1 MYGSPAPD
9 VSGNIDDY
17 VAEIM
22 DMVTEEDEEM
32 EEKEVVILKDVD
44 DKVAEEVVEIIGK
57 MTKEEADKQGGMC
70 VLYVLTTFSFTP
82 CSLLVLYFVIL
93 HVIWLTILF

>member
-1 MYGSPAPD
+1 
-9 VSGNIDDY
+9 
-17 VAEIM
+17 
-22 DMVTEEDEEM
+22 MVTEEDEEM

-82 CSLLVLYFVIL
+82 CSLLVLCYCTCNMAYYPVLKAF
-93 HVIWLTILF
+93 